1 MSYENNA
8 NNSDKNLSLNE
19 EYMEEKNELI
29 KDEYPNDIVQDN
41 PQLNLFSF
49 YLNPNSFGENEPNL
63 KEDKL
68 QSYTPFILSPL
79 YQILINKKMPFG
91 YKLES
96 EEILLKKD
104 EKKQKTYLHR
114 KHKKNSGALPEN
126 KNDNEKNNIENNID
140 NKINDENNNNLIKN
154 SNTNTRQ
161 KKPRKKSFHLLNDIT
176 SIDNNNNKE
185 NKDNKSIAVR
195 RMTREHKPKIIE
207 DLGYI
212 DKDVIKGKSNPLFR
226 AVNKICE
233 RGLMKLK
240 KIPYYSFFY
249 NSSKPDEPSLTKI
262 EKNIRDFKYQSTY
275 EFIMDLRK
283 LWNHF
288 LKIYNEQIEI
298 KERVCE
304 MCRISEQL
312 YCELESI
319 NIEKVELEEMN
330 KKVDNLERKLREL
343 KGNSLQFSI
352 GNFSLKKTNS
362 SERSMSLNEK
372 TIIKNNIKLLTIEQ
386 KKGIANILRDT
397 IDTANKKV
405 LEFDIDK
412 LNNKKLKQLD
422 EYVKN
427 CLRDNNLNQ
436 EKLSLHVQKL
446 KNDLTDNNKKN
457 ISTNGGEQ
465 NNNKESYDLMKDIEN
480 SSISDSSS
488 YESN

>member
-1 MSYENNA
+1 MSSEKINQPLEKVNTSNN
-8 NNSDKNLSLNE
+8 NNL
-19 EYMEEKNELI
+19 EEKNEI
-29 KDEYPNDIVQDN
+29 KESISQNNGDQTYSQRIHSDNIFQEENDQ
-41 PQLNLFSF
+41 
-49 YLNPNSFGENEPNL
+49 NSE

-68 QSYTPFILSPL
+68 KLYTPFKINAF
-79 YQILINKKMPFG
+79 YQILINKIMPPG
-91 YKLES
+91 YKLET

-104 EKKQKTYLHR
+104 EKRQKTYLHR
-114 KHKKNSGALPEN
+114 KHKKNSSILDI
-126 KNDNEKNNIENNID
+126 KNDNENNNINNLNIEN
-140 NKINDENNNNLIKN
+140 KN
-154 SNTNTRQ
+154 SEDNFDTKNSTNLKQ
-161 KKPRKKSFHLLNDIT
+161 KKPRKKSFHLLNEGI
-176 SIDNNNNKE
+176 S
-185 NKDNKSIAVR
+185 
-195 RMTREHKPKIIE
+195 KPKIIE

-233 RGLMKLK
+233 KGIMKMK

-288 LKIYNEQIEI
+288 LKIYNDQIEI
-298 KERVCE
+298 KERVSE

-343 KGNSLQFSI
+343 KGNSLQFNV
-352 GNFSLKKTNS
+352 GNFNLKKTNS
-362 SERSMSLNEK
+362 NERSMSLNEK

-397 IDTANKKV
+397 IDTVNKKV

-427 CLRDNNLNQ
+427 CLRVNNLNQ
-436 EKLSLHVQKL
+436 EKLALDVQKL
-446 KNDLTDNNKKN
+446 KNDLTDNNNKIN
-457 ISTNGGEQ
+457 NNNNNEQ
-465 NNNKESYDLMKDIEN
+465 NNNKENYDIEKDLEN
-480 SSISDSSS
+480 SSMSSSS
-488 YESN
+488 YDESN